1 MKEEVDR
8 SRRSVL
14 WIAPLGGIA
23 LSMPAVLQGQKKRE
37 QKKARKR
44 SLLLRI

>member
-23 LSMPAVLQGQKKRE
+23 LSMPAVLQGQKKGSR
-37 QKKARKR
+37 RR
-44 SLLLRI
+44 RGRGHSH

>member
-8 SRRSVL
+8 SRRSML

-23 LSMPAVLQGQKKRE
+23 LKWLRRDSRHRLSLPGSNRF
-37 QKKARKR
+37 RKG
-44 SLLLRI
+44 RI